1 MTTEEKSPVY
11 FASLTV
17 GNVKCFKEEQT
28 IDLTNKQG
36 NFAQWTVI
44 LGNNN
49 TGKTTLLQC
58 LAGLKSVDHIKRKE
72 ENFVV
77 LVIPLLNKHMYFF
90 GLGGILTNGVLTKGQ
105 VTNFNLKI
113 CSKIII
119 RGDTDP
125 EFEWGWIAGKD
136 NSFYRLGISESLE
149 IFSYGINRI
158 MQNSKSIG
166 MKVETES
173 DLLFSMLSNF
183 LRNDESIDIEEW
195 LLQTYLAEKNGV
207 KSAGLYLEKV
217 KKVLISGV
225 LPDVKDLSFE
235 TSQQPPYN
243 TYVLFDTDY
252 GKLRLHEL
260 GYGYQSSISWLGD
273 LMKRQFD
280 RYPDSENPLA
290 EPAIVLVD
298 EIDMHL
304 HPEWQ
309 RKIIRFLSHH
319 FPKTQFIVTS
329 HSPLVVQS
337 AENVN
342 VVLLNKEGDKTIIS
356 QPDIKT
362 FKGWTVV
369 EILEELMGLEGKTR
383 SESYLELIRKFN
395 QALYDEDLNSATQI
409 YEKLDEILYPHS
421 NQRTLLSIQ
430 MAGIIP
436 KQS

>member
-1 MTTEEKSPVY
+1 MTTEKKSPVY

-28 IDLTNKQG
+28 IDLSDKRG

-58 LAGLKSVDHIKRKE
+58 LAGLEPVEHIDNTHFLPTLIGFIRLLMADKNVQIEPQVFSTLIIQNKLVSEFKWGWMTGRD
-72 ENFVV
+72 NFYHV
-77 LVIPLLNKHMYFF
+77 LTEKMRIFKYGIDRAIQGEFEFYYDFLNK
-90 GLGGILTNGVLTKGQ
+90 T
-105 VTNFNLKI
+105 
-113 CSKIII
+113 
-119 RGDTDP
+119 
-125 EFEWGWIAGKD
+125 
-136 NSFYRLGISESLE
+136 
-149 IFSYGINRI
+149 
-158 MQNSKSIG
+158 
-166 MKVETES
+166 
-173 DLLFSMLSNF
+173 LSNF
-183 LRNDESIDIEEW
+183 LSNFLHNGESVDIEEW

-309 RKIIRFLSHH
+309 RKIIQFLSHH

-342 VVLLNKEGDKTIIS
+342 VVLLTKEGDKTIIS

-383 SESYLELIRKFN
+383 SEYYLQLIQQFDE
-395 QALYDEDLNSATQI
+395 ALDQENAEDALQL
-409 YEKLDEILYPHS
+409 YEKLSEILHPAS
-421 NQRTLLSIQ
+421 TQRKLLRIQ
-430 MAGIIP
+430 MAGLTP
-436 KQS
+436 KPL

>member
-1 MTTEEKSPVY
+1 MTTEKKSPVY

-28 IDLTNKQG
+28 IDLTDKQG

-58 LAGLKSVDHIKRKE
+58 LAGLEAVPVPQKS
-72 ENFVV
+72 ENQPYKTETYYPV
-77 LVIPLLNKHMYFF
+77 LAARLLNQNDRKWIQLHRNIAINSKILVTNKVRNTYWGWKIDTNYIGISNVISDWLEELKIYSYGVVHHRISTATLYDYVLKIIDIDFF
-90 GLGGILTNGVLTKGQ
+90 SGFFVNEELTNV
-105 VTNFNLKI
+105 
-113 CSKIII
+113 
-119 RGDTDP
+119 
-125 EFEWGWIAGKD
+125 
-136 NSFYRLGISESLE
+136 
-149 IFSYGINRI
+149 
-158 MQNSKSIG
+158 
-166 MKVETES
+166 
-173 DLLFSMLSNF
+173 
-183 LRNDESIDIEEW
+183 EEW
-195 LLQTYLAEKNGV
+195 LLRTYLAEKNGV
-207 KSAGLYLEKV
+207 KSAGLYLEKI
-217 KKVLISGV
+217 KKVLSSGV

-235 TSQQPPYN
+235 TSQQPPYD

-280 RYPDSENPLA
+280 RYPESENPLA

-309 RKIIRFLSHH
+309 RKIIQFLSHH

-342 VVLLNKEGDKTIIS
+342 VVILTKEGDKTIIS
-356 QPDIKT
+356 QPDVKT

-383 SESYLELIRKFN
+383 SESYLQLIRQFDE
-395 QALYDEDLNSATQI
+395 ALDQENAERASEL
-409 YEKLDEILYPHS
+409 YEKLSEILHPAS
-421 NQRTLLSIQ
+421 TQRKLLRIQ
-430 MAGIIP
+430 MAGLTP
-436 KQS
+436 KPL

>member
-58 LAGLKSVDHIKRKE
+58 LAGLEAVPMQGLRESQENNTYYPISVAK
-72 ENFVV
+72 
-77 LVIPLLNKHMYFF
+77 LLNQNGRKWIQLRETIAFSSAAISSK
-90 GLGGILTNGVLTKGQ
+90 IL
-105 VTNFNLKI
+105 VTNKPRNT
-113 CSKIII
+113 
-119 RGDTDP
+119 R
-125 EFEWGWIAGKD
+125 WGWKNDAG
-136 NSFYRLGISESLE
+136 YLGISNALSHWVEELK
-149 IFSYGINRI
+149 IYSYGVNRKTSTATLSDSV
-158 MQNSKSIG
+158 SKMIID
-166 MKVETES
+166 S
-173 DLLFSMLSNF
+173 DFFSSFFANEEPT
-183 LRNDESIDIEEW
+183 NIEEW
-195 LLQTYLAEKNGV
+195 MLQTYLAEKNGV

-243 TYVLFDTDY
+243 TYILFDTDY

-309 RKIIRFLSHH
+309 RKIIQFLSHH

-342 VVLLNKEGDKTIIS
+342 VVLLTKEGDKTIIS

-383 SESYLELIRKFN
+383 SEYYLQLIQQFDEALDQEN
-395 QALYDEDLNSATQI
+395 AEQAVQL
-409 YEKLDEILYPHS
+409 YEKLSEILHPAS
-421 NQRTLLSIQ
+421 TQRKLLRIQ
-430 MAGIIP
+430 MAGLTP
-436 KQS
+436 KPL